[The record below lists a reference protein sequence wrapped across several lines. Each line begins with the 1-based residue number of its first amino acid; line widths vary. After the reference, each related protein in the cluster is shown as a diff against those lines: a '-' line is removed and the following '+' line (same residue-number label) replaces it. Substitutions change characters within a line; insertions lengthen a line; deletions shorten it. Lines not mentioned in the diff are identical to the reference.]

1 MSTVEPP
8 VDLVASD
15 LDGTLLRPP
24 RPWRSADEDPG
35 ADEVDLGSITDR
47 TRRALDAVRDRGIEV
62 VAVTGR
68 PPRWVHA
75 VDLGPGLA
83 ICSNGALV
91 VDLVTREVVAE
102 RTLAPDIALEVVR
115 RLRALHPDGIFAV
128 EFADGV
134 AMEEAWAAQVPR
146 ALLTPRVGPA
156 EDLVGRPAAK
166 VLLRVPGTRGDAY
179 IDAAT
184 EAVGDIA
191 EVTASGALQLVEVS
205 APGVDKATTLA
216 QVCGLQDIHPA
227 RVVAFGDARN
237 DLPMLAWAGTGVAMA
252 DAHPD
257 VIAAADAVTGTNA
270 DDGVA
275 AWLERHVLGAS
286 PATGGTGVA

>member
-1 MSTVEPP
+1 MPLDVG
-8 VDLVASD
+8 LVASD
-15 LDGTLLRPP
+15 LDGTLLQPP
-24 RPWRSADEDPG
+24 LRRRAAAGDDG
-35 ADEVDLGSITDR
+35 GVDLGSITDR
-47 TRRALDAVRDRGIEV
+47 TRTVLDRLRGDGVEV

-75 VDLGPGLA
+75 IDIGPGLA

-91 VDLVTREVVAE
+91 VDLETEEIVVE
-102 RTLAPDIALEVVR
+102 RAMAPDVAAECVR

-134 AMEEAWAAQVPR
+134 AIEPAWAETIPR
-146 ALLTPRVGPA
+146 ALHGEQVGPA
-156 EDLVGRPAAK
+156 EELIVRPAAK
-166 VLLRVPGTRGDAY
+166 VLMKVPGTSGDAY

-191 EVTASGALQLVEVS
+191 VVTASGGLQLVEVS

-216 QVCGLQDIHPA
+216 LLCDDRGIPPE

-237 DLPMLAWAGTGVAMA
+237 DLPMLAWAGTGVAMG
-252 DAHPD
+252 DAHPT
-257 VIAAADAVTGTNA
+257 VIAAADHVTGTNA
-270 DDGVA
+270 EDGVA
-275 AWLERHVLGAS
+275 TWLEQHVL
-286 PATGGTGVA
+286 

>member
-1 MSTVEPP
+1 MDAVPRTSKRLDVG
-8 VDLVASD
+8 LVASD
-15 LDGTLLRPP
+15 LDGTLLQPP
-24 RPWRSADEDPG
+24 RRRRVAAGDDG
-35 ADEVDLGSITDR
+35 EVDLGSITDR
-47 TRRALDAVRDRGIEV
+47 TRAVLDRLRVDGIEV

-75 VDLGPGLA
+75 IDIGPGLA

-91 VDLVTREVVAE
+91 VDLQTEEVVVE
-102 RTLAPDIALEVVR
+102 RVLAPDVAAECVR
-115 RLRALHPDGIFAV
+115 RLRALHPEGMFAV

-134 AMEEAWAAQVPR
+134 AMEQAWADAIPR
-146 ALLTPRVGPA
+146 GLLGERVGPA
-156 EDLVGRPAAK
+156 EELVAAPAAK
-166 VLLRVPGTRGDAY
+166 VLMKVPGTEGDAF

-191 EVTASGALQLVEVS
+191 VVTASGGLQLVEVS

-216 QVCGLQDIHPA
+216 LLCEERGIVPE

-252 DAHPD
+252 DAHPS
-257 VIAAADAVTGTNA
+257 VIAAADDVTGTNA

-275 AWLERHVLGAS
+275 AWLEQHVL
-286 PATGGTGVA
+286 

>member
-1 MSTVEPP
+1 MNLDVG
-8 VDLVASD
+8 LVASD
-15 LDGTLLRPP
+15 LDGTLLQPP
-24 RPWRSADEDPG
+24 LRRRAAAGDDG
-35 ADEVDLGSITDR
+35 EVDLGSITDR
-47 TRRALDAVRDRGIEV
+47 TRTVLDRLRGDGVEV

-75 VDLGPGLA
+75 IDIGPGLA

-91 VDLVTREVVAE
+91 VDLETEEIVVE
-102 RTLAPDIALEVVR
+102 RAMAPDVAAECVR

-134 AMEEAWAAQVPR
+134 AIEPAWAETIPR
-146 ALLTPRVGPA
+146 ALHGEQVGPA
-156 EDLVGRPAAK
+156 EELIVRPAAK
-166 VLLRVPGTRGDAY
+166 VLMKVPGTSGDAY

-191 EVTASGALQLVEVS
+191 VVTASGGLQLVEVS

-216 QVCGLQDIHPA
+216 LLCDDRGIPPE

-237 DLPMLAWAGTGVAMA
+237 DLPMLAWAGTGVAMG
-252 DAHPD
+252 DAHPT
-257 VIAAADAVTGTNA
+257 VIAAADHVTGTNA
-270 DDGVA
+270 EDGVA
-275 AWLERHVLGAS
+275 TWLEQHVL
-286 PATGGTGVA
+286 

>member
-1 MSTVEPP
+1 VGLD
-8 VDLVASD
+8 VGLVASD
-15 LDGTLLRPP
+15 LDGTLLQPP
-24 RPWRSADEDPG
+24 LRRRVAAGDDG
-35 ADEVDLGSITDR
+35 TVDLGSITDR
-47 TRRALDAVRDRGIEV
+47 TRTVLDELRGRGVEV

-75 VDLGPGLA
+75 IDIGPGLA

-91 VDLVTREVVAE
+91 VDLLTEEVVVERAMGPDVAAE
-102 RTLAPDIALEVVR
+102 CVR

-134 AMEEAWAAQVPR
+134 GIEQAWAESIPR
-146 ALLTPRVGPA
+146 ALAGEQVAPA
-156 EDLVGRPAAK
+156 EELVVRPAAK
-166 VLLRVPGTRGDAY
+166 VLMKVPGTSGDAY
-179 IDAAT
+179 IDAAA

-191 EVTASGALQLVEVS
+191 VVTASGGLQLVEVS

-216 QVCGLQDIHPA
+216 LLCDERGIPPE

-252 DAHPD
+252 DAHPG

-270 DDGVA
+270 EDGVA
-275 AWLERHVLGAS
+275 VWLEQNVL
-286 PATGGTGVA
+286 